1 MGQMRNSS
9 QWIWYTSSSTASA
22 APILVSK
29 PKLFLIQA
37 CHGEMFD
44 YGVEATDSPI
54 DRAKEKDAAEKMAAE
69 EMQRRQ
75 DQKLEATDG
84 QAAVLPVEADFAVVF
99 ATPPGYVSWRNSA
112 LGSQFIRAFVE
123 VVAANVYKHH
133 FLKILTFVNNKMA
146 LEFPLQDG
154 NKCKQ
159 IADSSICLC
168 KFLYFNPPR
177 NT

>member
-1 MGQMRNSS
+1 
-9 QWIWYTSSSTASA
+9 
-22 APILVSK
+22 
-29 PKLFLIQA
+29 
-37 CHGEMFD
+37 
-44 YGVEATDSPI
+44 
-54 DRAKEKDAAEKMAAE
+54 MAAE

-84 QAAVLPVEADFAVVF
+84 QAAVLPVEADFAVVI
-99 ATPPGYVSWRNSA
+99 ATSPGYVLWRNSA
-112 LGSQFIRAFVE
+112 MGSRFIQAFVE